1 MLEKIRANI
10 GWIVLVAILLY
21 FIGKYFYAQPKYING
36 EKAPDFTAT
45 MLTGEPMKLSDL
57 KGQYILLDFWG
68 SWCGPC
74 VAEAPSLKKLYDNF
88 HGKNYTDAKGFEI
101 VSVGIESDKMRWQA
115 TIQRLGMNWQY
126 HVSDFQN
133 LDSPIAKMYGVR
145 VIPTKFLINT
155 EGVII
160 GVNKPIEEISYPSKL
175 NILHLNILL
184 NQIKMPIEK
193 R

>member
-1 MLEKIRANI
+1 MLEKIRGNI
-10 GWIVLVAILLY
+10 GWIVIAAILLY
-21 FIGKYFYAQPKYING
+21 FIGKYLYAHPKYING

-45 MLTGEPMKLSDL
+45 MLTGAPMTLSDL

-74 VAEAPSLKKLYDNF
+74 VAEAPDLKKLYDNY

-115 TIQRLGMNWQY
+115 AIQRLNMNWQY

-145 VIPTKFLINT
+145 VIPTKFLLNT

-160 GVNKPIEEISYPSKL
+160 GVNKPIEEVEKFLSSK
-175 NILHLNILL
+175 
-184 NQIKMPIEK
+184 IK
-193 R
+193 

>member
-1 MLEKIRANI
+1 MLEKIRGNI
-10 GWIVLVAILLY
+10 GWIAIVAVLLY

-45 MLTGEPMKLSDL
+45 MLTGSPMTLSDL

-74 VAEAPSLKKLYDNF
+74 VAEAPRLRKLYDTF
-88 HGKNYTDAKGFEI
+88 HGKNFSDAKGFEI

-115 TIQRLGMNWQY
+115 AIQRLNMNWQY
-126 HVSDFQN
+126 QVSDFQN

-160 GVNKPIEEISYPSKL
+160 GVNKPIEEIEKFLSSK
-175 NILHLNILL
+175 
-184 NQIKMPIEK
+184 IK
-193 R
+193 

>member
-1 MLEKIRANI
+1 MFEKIRANI
-10 GWIVLVAILLY
+10 GWIAIAALILY
-21 FIGKYFYAQPKYING
+21 FIGKYLYAQPKFING

-74 VAEAPSLKKLYDNF
+74 IAEAPNLKKLYGAF

-101 VSVGIESDKMRWQA
+101 VSVGIESDKMRWQGA
-115 TIQRLGMNWQY
+115 IQRLGMSWLY

-160 GVNKPIEEISYPSKL
+160 GVNKPIEEVEKFLLSK
-175 NILHLNILL
+175 
-184 NQIKMPIEK
+184 IK
-193 R
+193 

>member
-88 HGKNYTDAKGFEI
+88 HGKNFSDAKGFEI

-115 TIQRLGMNWQY
+115 TILRLNMNWQY
-126 HVSDFQN
+126 QVSDFQN

-145 VIPTKFLINT
+145 FIPTKFLINT

-160 GVNKPIEEISYPSKL
+160 GVNKPIEEIEKFLSSK
-175 NILHLNILL
+175 
-184 NQIKMPIEK
+184 IK
-193 R
+193 